1 MSKFKSKFFII
12 LLSISFLLI
21 INSCGTVF
29 CTQNEV
35 PALTITS
42 NVPDAEVYLNGKYV
56 GTTPYNHFGD
66 KCDVKKITVRKEGFK
81 DQSINPR
88 KLSKWAYA
96 NFIPYPLANCIWGYF
111 LDRSKSKCWTYK
123 SDTFDFQL
131 ERR

>member
-12 LLSISFLLI
+12 LLSISFSLI

-66 KCDVKKITVRKEGFK
+66 KCGLSGKILGGK
-81 DQSINPR
+81 
-88 KLSKWAYA
+88 
-96 NFIPYPLANCIWGYF
+96 
-111 LDRSKSKCWTYK
+111 
-123 SDTFDFQL
+123 FQL
-131 ERR
+131 C

>member
-56 GTTPYNHFGD
+56 G
-66 KCDVKKITVRKEGFK
+66 R
-81 DQSINPR
+81 
-88 KLSKWAYA
+88 
-96 NFIPYPLANCIWGYF
+96 
-111 LDRSKSKCWTYK
+111 
-123 SDTFDFQL
+123 
-131 ERR
+131 